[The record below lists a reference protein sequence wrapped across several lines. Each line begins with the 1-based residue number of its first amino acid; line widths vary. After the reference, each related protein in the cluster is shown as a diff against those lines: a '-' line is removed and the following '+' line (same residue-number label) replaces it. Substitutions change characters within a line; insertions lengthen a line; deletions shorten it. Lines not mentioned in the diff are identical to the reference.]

1 MKGLVYILLIMPLCF
16 NAQDKLFF
24 KSGKTANGTLVSLS
38 TKQVFFLYKDSIE
51 TSIIDKKEVLLIEKT
66 NGERFLIGP
75 EKNKPAFSNA
85 DSSDTKVARH
95 AFGIQPFGVFAGRIT
110 IAYEH
115 FFSSNKFGVSIPLSL
130 TFDPFGIFYTSAADT
145 SADSPEHIPGI
156 GFITGIDLNYYFN
169 ARAGSCFFMGPRIRY
184 GTDKMLR
191 GIEGFSIQY
200 QLGIHVQSGKNLSQ
214 HFSIGYGCVKIL
226 NVPVSS
232 TLNPE
237 QLYGWLSVNYRISL
251 LK

>member
-1 MKGLVYILLIMPLCF
+1 MKGLVYILLIMPLCL

-38 TKQVFFLYKDSIE
+38 TKQVFFLHKDSIE
-51 TSIIDKKEVLLIEKT
+51 TSIIDKKEVLLIEKA

-130 TFDPFGIFYTSAADT
+130 TFDPFGIFGISRSCACNAQFCGNRFGDFNHLARFDRETV
-145 SADSPEHIPGI
+145 I
-156 GFITGIDLNYYFN
+156 GFC
-169 ARAGSCFFMGPRIRY
+169 AG
-184 GTDKMLR
+184 
-191 GIEGFSIQY
+191 
-200 QLGIHVQSGKNLSQ
+200 QS
-214 HFSIGYGCVKIL
+214 HRRF
-226 NVPVSS
+226 
-232 TLNPE
+232 
-237 QLYGWLSVNYRISL
+237 YRIKTIDVFLFFVKRAFFREIFRVTNIERRKLNILAGVVQPSCRVIQ
-251 LK
+251 